1 MEALSDVH
9 KESFFR
15 VEGKEVKDLE
25 ARKTWGDFEQEKCFK
40 NYRVIHITWHFKIEI
55 NSGEMFYYFKEILCV
70 IGGLQRKIIEYV
82 DTYSLIVQYSKV
94 SMMLTLTKK

>member
-9 KESFFR
+9 KEAFFY

-25 ARKTWGDFEQEKCFK
+25 ARKTWGGFEQEKCFK
-40 NYRVIHITWHFKIEI
+40 NYRVIHITWHFKIKI

-82 DTYSLIVQYSKV
+82 DT
-94 SMMLTLTKK
+94 